1 MDGPK
6 QPVATQTPDQGE
18 MRCQLFRPLGT
29 PEGSVVIAR
38 SLSAGCLAG
47 RPAAGGPEAGLP
59 AVAIATAL
67 RSLTLPPTLSLRAAW
82 PRPVRRPGG
91 PLTAGR
97 RAASGG
103 GVHSTRVVARP
114 QTPHLK
120 KLKLNF
126 SQAAEP
132 TREVDG
138 VLTGTKCKAPPLSA
152 CVEPGRGARVVQRR
166 PRAPEPGPHR
176 LHPGNRAGKP
186 ALSTEQRSVK

>member
-18 MRCQLFRPLGT
+18 MRCQLLSPLGT

-67 RSLTLPPTLSLRAAW
+67 RSLTLPSTLSLRAAW

-91 PLTAGR
+91 HSPRAGGLPLTEE
-97 RAASGG
+97 
-103 GVHSTRVVARP
+103 H
-114 QTPHLK
+114 TP
-120 KLKLNF
+120 
-126 SQAAEP
+126 
-132 TREVDG
+132 
-138 VLTGTKCKAPPLSA
+138 
-152 CVEPGRGARVVQRR
+152 RGWS
-166 PRAPEPGPHR
+166 PGPK
-176 LHPGNRAGKP
+176 LH
-186 ALSTEQRSVK
+186 T